1 MATNANIKA
10 ALSFG
15 SNALGITAKTIGDTQ
30 LGRIQ
35 AWFRGTHVAELGGR
49 SSTAD
54 DLAAYMWRTLNTEV
68 INYERG
74 VAQQA
79 ISTPVELNE

>member
-10 ALSFG
+10 VLSFG
-15 SNALGITAKTIGDTQ
+15 SNALGISAKTIGDTQ

-35 AWFRGTHVAELGGR
+35 AWFRGTHGAELGGR